1 MSKYTTGE
9 LAKLCGVSVRTIQ
22 YYDNKNILIPTELSE
37 GGRRLYSDT
46 DLEKMKQ
53 ICFLKELGLS
63 LDTISKLLK
72 EENSSEIIKLIFEEQ
87 EKRLL
92 SEIEERKTKIE
103 KIKVLQQALQNSKN
117 ISVEIIGDVVKTME
131 NKKEM
136 RKLHTMLLLTAIPIE
151 IAEWATIALW
161 ITTGIWWPFA
171 VYTAILIPYVIFI
184 SRYYFKRVE
193 YICPHCHEVFK
204 PSMKQAFFAAHTPKT
219 RKLTCPSCGRKSYC
233 VEIYKKEK

>member
-92 SEIEERKTKIE
+92 SEIEERKTKLE

-171 VYTAILIPYVIFI
+171 VYTAILVPYVIFI

-233 VEIYKKEK
+233 VEIYKNEK

>member
-9 LAKLCGVSVRTIQ
+9 LAKLCGVSVRTVQ

-63 LDTISKLLK
+63 LDTISKLFK

-87 EKRLL
+87 EKCLI
-92 SEIEERKTKIE
+92 SEIEERKTKLE
-103 KIKVLQQALQNSKN
+103 KIKAFQQALQKSEN
-117 ISVEIIGDVVKTME
+117 ISVEIIGDVAKTME

-136 RKLHTMLLLTAIPIE
+136 RKLHTILLLTALPIE

-161 ITTGIWWPFA
+161 IKTGIWWPFA
-171 VYTAILIPYVIFI
+171 VYTAILVPYVIFM
-184 SRYYFKRVE
+184 SRYYFRRVE
-193 YICPHCHEVFK
+193 YICPQCHKVFK
-204 PSMKQAFFAAHTPKT
+204 PSLKQAFFAAHTPKT
-219 RKLTCPSCGRKSYC
+219 RKLTCPNCGRKSYC
-233 VEIYKKEK
+233 VEIYKKEN

>member
-92 SEIEERKTKIE
+92 SEIEERKTKLE

-117 ISVEIIGDVVKTME
+117 ISVEIIGDVVKAME

>member
-92 SEIEERKTKIE
+92 SEIEERKTKLE

-117 ISVEIIGDVVKTME
+117 ISVEIIGDVVKAME

-204 PSMKQAFFAAHTPKT
+204 PSIKQAFFAAHTPKT

>member
-92 SEIEERKTKIE
+92 SEIEERKTKLE

-171 VYTAILIPYVIFI
+171 VYTAILVPYVIFI

>member
-37 GGRRLYSDT
+37 GGRRLYSDA

-92 SEIEERKTKIE
+92 SEIEERKTKLE

-117 ISVEIIGDVVKTME
+117 ISVEIIGDVVKAME

-151 IAEWATIALW
+151 IAEWATIAL
-161 ITTGIWWPFA
+161 
-171 VYTAILIPYVIFI
+171 
-184 SRYYFKRVE
+184 
-193 YICPHCHEVFK
+193 
-204 PSMKQAFFAAHTPKT
+204 
-219 RKLTCPSCGRKSYC
+219 
-233 VEIYKKEK
+233 

>member
-37 GGRRLYSDT
+37 GGRRLYSDA

-92 SEIEERKTKIE
+92 SEIEERKTKLE

-117 ISVEIIGDVVKTME
+117 ISVEIIGDVVKAME

-204 PSMKQAFFAAHTPKT
+204 PSIKQAFFAAHTPKT

>member
-37 GGRRLYSDT
+37 GGRRLYSDA

-92 SEIEERKTKIE
+92 SEIEERKTKLE

-117 ISVEIIGDVVKTME
+117 ISVEIIGDVVKAME

-171 VYTAILIPYVIFI
+171 VYTAILVPYVIFI

-204 PSMKQAFFAAHTPKT
+204 PSIKQAFFAAHTPKT